1 MRPGWRRS
9 AQRCSGSSTASSYT
23 RGVPERTHVE
33 LIGKRWIEP
42 IVSPKAVEGYDEK
55 LRPVLARKPLEQAAN
70 NSQAAFDL

>member
-1 MRPGWRRS
+1 M
-9 AQRCSGSSTASSYT
+9 
-23 RGVPERTHVE
+23 PERTHVE

-55 LRPVLARKPLEQAAN
+55 LRPALARKPLEQAAN